1 VSSTEPSVYLFSLFL
16 AVRELPEE
24 RWEPELDARC
34 PDAELKQQVRK
45 MLSDQR
51 GARQHE
57 LSAGMTL
64 NARYVLEVRLGEGAS
79 ATVWSAHDSKLQRKA
94 ALKIFNRGCSDQ
106 FDLDRALQEARHAS
120 DIKDEH
126 VVRIRDVAWCEHTGL
141 PYIDMEPCA
150 DFANGQWVYGQSMAA
165 TEPTDQAELLRWLIE
180 AARGVHAAHERGVF
194 HRDLKP
200 HNIVIR
206 PNRSAVVTDFGLA
219 VHAGRPAAL
228 LAPASGANALA
239 IGSGAHPSLAAS
251 HGFAGTPSYMA
262 PEQVELMLEGRR
274 SASSHADHDHEY
286 LRLVRADVYALG
298 AVLYHMLA
306 GEAPYRVR
314 PDASNPVLDV
324 LTQVRQGAPASL
336 RSRARVRDGV
346 LPVSLRLERIVCKAM
361 ARDASARYPNAALFA
376 DDLRC
381 YLERRPTSIERGN
394 YLARTRLWLG
404 THWKTSL
411 AVAAGVAILLIN
423 QRVTQQLDGIAQK
436 VEAVRLQAGPSDS
449 PTPPIARSTRSLV
462 PEPAPAVV
470 GPADSQDDPPVRERR
485 AASARSR
492 PTARQP
498 AGRSL
503 QSPPVL
509 RASRVTQ
516 ATVEAEGGETAA
528 LAGARTAETES
539 SRALPAPPQAK
550 DKPGPVVDVAQEFLQ
565 RALRDPGRL
574 TRIDFKSRPAAAYC
588 LVDPQSNRIHECLR
602 RPALSGEVLATL
614 NKAHKRSGSERF
626 WRVDAQRSTVEAC
639 RTVKPAGSFIR
650 RLLCQQL
657 KVEDLPFPP
666 PPPPPSP
673 ITPLRSGEIEVART
687 W

>member
-24 RWEPELDARC
+24 RWEPELEARC
-34 PDAELKQQVRK
+34 PDAELKQQVLK
-45 MLSDQR
+45 MLSDHR
-51 GARQHE
+51 GARPPE

-106 FDLDRALQEARHAS
+106 SDLDRALQEARHAS

-165 TEPTDQAELLRWLIE
+165 TEPSDQAELLRWLIE

-219 VHAGRPAAL
+219 VHAGRPASL
-228 LAPASGANALA
+228 LAATSSATALA
-239 IGSGAHPSLAAS
+239 LDAPGGSHS

-262 PEQVELMLEGRR
+262 PEQVERMLDGRS
-274 SASSHADHDHEY
+274 SAPRDDDGQEY
-286 LRLVRADVYALG
+286 LRLVRADIYALG

-306 GEAPYRVR
+306 GEAPFRVR
-314 PDASNPVLDV
+314 PGASHPVLDV
-324 LTQVRQGAPASL
+324 LLQVRHAQPPSLCSRTRLRPGAK
-336 RSRARVRDGV
+336 
-346 LPVSLRLERIVCKAM
+346 PVSRRLEQIVCKAM
-361 ARDASARYPNAALFA
+361 ARDPAARYPNAALFA
-376 DDLRC
+376 DDMRC
-381 YLERRPTSIERGN
+381 YLERLPTSIERDS
-394 YLARTRLWLG
+394 YLARGRLWLG
-404 THWKTSL
+404 SHWKTSL
-411 AVAAGVAILLIN
+411 AVAAAAAMLLLN
-423 QRVTQQLDGIAQK
+423 QRVTQQLDRIAEK
-436 VEAVRLQAGPSDS
+436 VDAVGMQAGSSDS
-449 PTPPIARSTRSLV
+449 PAPPS
-462 PEPAPAVV
+462 P
-470 GPADSQDDPPVRERR
+470 
-485 AASARSR
+485 R
-492 PTARQP
+492 PTGADAAGAAPQP
-498 AGRSL
+498 PASPDPHDVSERSGRAGRRHSERGAHV
-503 QSPPVL
+503 PVL
-509 RASRVTQ
+509 RARSAPAVP
-516 ATVEAEGGETAA
+516 VEARGEQTAA
-528 LAGARTAETES
+528 LAGARTAETEPA
-539 SRALPAPPQAK
+539 REPAPAHPAP
-550 DKPGPVVDVAQEFLQ
+550 DRSTARPGEAIDAAQEFLQ

-588 LVDPQSNRIHECLR
+588 LVDPQSHAIDECLR
-602 RPALSGEVLATL
+602 RPALSGEVLASL
-614 NKAHKRSGSERF
+614 NKAHKRSGGGRF
-626 WRVDAQRSTVEAC
+626 WRVNAQRSSVEAC

-650 RLLCQQL
+650 RLLCQTL
-657 KVEDLPFPP
+657 KVDDLPFPP
-666 PPPPPSP
+666 PPPPPAP
-673 ITPLRSGEIEVART
+673 LTPLRSGEIEVART